1 MNTSGSPERRLLPLR
16 RPFVRVALAIVV
28 SFALLSACAS
38 RDPATRPDRRVAYP
52 VPEWRSIASP
62 ETVGWTQADL
72 DAVRARLEKLPT
84 TGFIAV
90 VGGRTLLQ
98 YGDVQAVSYLASVRK
113 SVLAILFGNYVAS
126 GKVRLNKT
134 LAALDIDDIGGLTP
148 GEKQATIK
156 DLLTARSGVYHPASN
171 AGDDLASAPPR
182 GSQQPGAY
190 YLYSNWDFNAL
201 GTIFEKET
209 GRDIYDALESDL
221 ARPLGMQDFDRASH
235 RKTGD
240 GRRSQHLA
248 YHMNL
253 STRDMARIG
262 YLMLREGTWAGN
274 QVTPREWVHEITRA
288 FTPVTQMNPPVR
300 RKGPWGYGY
309 LWWVW
314 DGPFASGAYRGAY
327 TGLGAVGQHI
337 TVLPVLDLVVAHKTR
352 PGQNRSVSHAQ
363 YLEVL
368 DVLVQAGC
376 RTRKC

>member
-1 MNTSGSPERRLLPLR
+1 MITTHAFRRLLSGR
-16 RPFVRVALAIVV
+16 TSVAVNAAVAIAASIWLAVG
-28 SFALLSACAS
+28 CA
-38 RDPATRPDRRVAYP
+38 RYDTGTRPAGRATYP
-52 VPEWRSIASP
+52 TPEWQASAA
-62 ETVGWTQADL
+62 EKLGWTQADL
-72 DAVRARLEKLPT
+72 DAVRARLQKLPT
-84 TGFIAV
+84 TGFMAV
-90 VGGRTLLQ
+90 AGGRTLMQ

-134 LAALDIDDIGGLTP
+134 LAAIGIDDIGGLTP

-156 DLLTARSGVYHPASN
+156 DLLTARSGVYHAASN

-182 GSQQPGAY
+182 GSKQPGTY

-209 GRDIYDALESDL
+209 GRDIYDALETDL
-221 ARPLGMQDFDRASH
+221 VRPIGMQDFDRASH
-235 RKTGD
+235 QKSGD
-240 GRRSQHLA
+240 ASRSQHLA
-248 YHMNL
+248 YHMNF

-262 YLMLREGTWAGN
+262 YLMLREGNWAGR
-274 QVTPREWVHEITRA
+274 QVTPRAWVHEITQA
-288 FTPVTQMNPPVR
+288 FTPVPEMNPPAR
-300 RKGPWGYGY
+300 RNGPWGYGY

-314 DGPFASGAYRGAY
+314 DGQWNTGGYRGAY

-352 PGQNRSVSHAQ
+352 PGQAGSVSHQQ

-368 DVLVQAGC
+368 DVLVRAGC
-376 RTRKC
+376 RTKKC

>member
-1 MNTSGSPERRLLPLR
+1 MATTNSFRVLFDRASLVSRAAVAVAVSIWLAVGCARFDTDSRPAVRATYPSPEWQ
-16 RPFVRVALAIVV
+16 AGA
-28 SFALLSACAS
+28 
-38 RDPATRPDRRVAYP
+38 PDKL
-52 VPEWRSIASP
+52 
-62 ETVGWTQADL
+62 GWTQGDL

-84 TGFIAV
+84 TGFMAV
-90 VGGRTLLQ
+90 VNGRTLMQ
-98 YGDVQAVSYLASVRK
+98 YGDIQAVSYLASVRK

-134 LAALDIDDIGGLTP
+134 LAAAGIDDIGGLTP

-156 DLLTARSGVYHPASN
+156 DLLTARSGVYHAASN

-182 GSQQPGAY
+182 GSQQPGTY

-209 GRDIYDALESDL
+209 GRDIYDALETDL
-221 ARPLGMQDFDRASH
+221 VKPLGMQDFDRASH
-235 RKTGD
+235 QKSGD
-240 GRRSQHLA
+240 ARRSQHLA
-248 YHMNL
+248 YHMNF

-262 YLMLREGTWAGN
+262 YLMLREGNWAGR
-274 QVTPREWVHEITRA
+274 QVTPRAWVHEITQA
-288 FTPVTQMNPPVR
+288 FTPVAEMNPASR

-314 DGPFASGAYRGAY
+314 DGQWNTGGYRGAY

-352 PGQNRSVSHAQ
+352 PGQSGSVSHQQ
-363 YLEVL
+363 YLDVL
-368 DVLVQAGC
+368 EVLVQAGC
-376 RTRKC
+376 RTKKC